1 MDVFEREMDIPVKWI
16 GNPNFEIMLSMH
28 EAKKWKFQVGII
40 HFITFIIGL
49 VARFEWQ
56 TKMMKM
62 KFSKFII

>member
-28 EAKKWKFQVGII
+28 FAKKWIFKLEII

-49 VARFEWQ
+49 VARF
-56 TKMMKM
+56 
-62 KFSKFII
+62 